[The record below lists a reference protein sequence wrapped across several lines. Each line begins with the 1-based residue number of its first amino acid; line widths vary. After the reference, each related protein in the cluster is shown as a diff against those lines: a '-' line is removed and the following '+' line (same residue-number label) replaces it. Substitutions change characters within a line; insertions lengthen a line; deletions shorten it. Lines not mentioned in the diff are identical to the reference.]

1 MQVVRKYPEG
11 IDRAVGCT
19 SIEALISD
27 PADLAHLQD
36 VRAAIAHKKRVEQ
49 EKMALSDT
57 EFYLRYGELKAH
69 YKHPAAPQKQTQK
82 QDRLRQKQKQKQKQQ
97 QQQVEVESKQGHG
110 LHSKIL
116 LDSAGQGAAVAG
128 GGADRKRGSVIDV
141 ESLLGLKQGQTVGG
155 VLAKTN
161 QRALTTKL

>member
-82 QDRLRQKQKQKQKQQ
+82 QDRLRQKQKQKQ

-110 LHSKIL
+110 LHSKTP
-116 LDSAGQGAAVAG
+116 LDSAGQGAVAAG
-128 GGADRKRGSVIDV
+128 GEDRKRGSVIDV